1 MKLNLGVVNVSYSDP
16 DAKGAV
22 TTGEVA
28 EFLENKYHVMRVFYE
43 LHEKEIGEQI
53 GVAVVERMES
63 VLQGNPMQSP
73 DVKIDDLK
81 KMFRRYLDAGEWER
95 ATGQTIAA
103 AHQGVSHRKKSKRR
117 EEKRVAFI
125 DTGLYQSSFEAWLK

>member
-1 MKLNLGVVNVSYSDP
+1 MKLSLGVVDVSYSDP

-43 LHEKEIGEQI
+43 LHEKEIGQQI

-63 VLQGNPMQSP
+63 ALQGNPMQSG

-95 ATGQTIAA
+95 TSGQTIAA
-103 AHQGVSHRKKSKRR
+103 AKQGVSHRKKSKKRGQ
-117 EEKRVAFI
+117 RVAFI